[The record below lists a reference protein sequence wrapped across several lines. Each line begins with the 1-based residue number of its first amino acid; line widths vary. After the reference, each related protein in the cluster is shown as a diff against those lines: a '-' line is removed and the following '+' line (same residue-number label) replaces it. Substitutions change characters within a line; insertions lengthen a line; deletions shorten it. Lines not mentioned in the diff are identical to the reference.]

1 MIGDIIGSFLQQM
14 LLSVGV
20 IVLFGLLIALCR
32 RAFCHVVGS
41 DSSKI
46 VIATGIIGTPIHELS
61 HALACLLFGHRITE
75 MKLYAPNSE
84 EGTLGYVSHTYN
96 PKNLYHQVG
105 NFFIGVAPILGGS
118 AVLYLLMALLV
129 PDVFRDVTGELEFA
143 GFITVDPLAPSTY
156 GDFFALFVAV
166 LREILWFGNFTDWRF
181 WIFLVLALAVAI
193 HMEVSTADIK
203 GGARGFA
210 YIAVLCLAV
219 DLLLGLVFPSALEA
233 FTGFLLS
240 AAAYIAGFLG
250 ISAVFSGVLVLAAL
264 AVKNGTKLIKK

>member
-20 IVLFGLLIALCR
+20 IVIFGLLIALCR
-32 RAFCHVVGS
+32 RAFCRILGGDASRV
-41 DSSKI
+41 

-75 MKLYAPNSE
+75 MKLYTPNE
-84 EGTLGYVSHTYN
+84 EGTLGYVAHTYN

-105 NFFIGVAPILGGS
+105 NFFIGVAPIIGGS
-118 AVLYLLMALLV
+118 AVLYLLMLLLV
-129 PDVFRDVTGELEFA
+129 PDVFSDVTGELEFA
-143 GFITVDPLAPSTY
+143 AFITVDPLSPSTY
-156 GDFFALFVAV
+156 GDFFALFAAV
-166 LREILWFGNFTDWRF
+166 IREVLWFGNFTDWRF

-210 YIAVLCLAV
+210 YIAVLTLAV
-219 DLLLGLVFPSALEA
+219 DLLLGLLFPSGLEA
-233 FTGFLLS
+233 LTGFLLS

-250 ISAVFSGVLVLAAL
+250 ISAVFSGLLVLSAL
-264 AVKNGTKLIKK
+264 AVKKGAGLFKK